1 MTSVEF
7 QMCLEYKPDET
18 FGLDQIQKELHLIEA
33 EADKL
38 FKKEVFKLNLLCF

>member
-7 QMCLEYKPDET
+7 QMWLEYKPDEE
-18 FGLDQIQKELHLIEA
+18 LKELHLIEA

-38 FKKEVFKLNLLCF
+38 FKKEVFKLNLLYV